1 MTNFKAARDAEEVVR
16 IRGIS
21 RPEDIDLEAIAKTL
35 HADVE
40 ELPLVGCEARII
52 GNEKKATISINSI
65 SSYKRKRF
73 SLGHELGHWQLH
85 RGINFSCRDEDI
97 GRSFNSDKHK
107 EREADEFSANLL
119 MPGFLFQ
126 PLAMSLDH
134 VDFKSIDE
142 LSEKFRTSFLAT
154 AIRIIDSNVIPA
166 IIICHDRQ
174 KRLWFKRSEGIPDWW
189 FPQDTLDEYSFAY
202 DILYRGEGKGERQQT
217 VGASSWFDC
226 EGADRYEVLEQSKQY
241 GDGKVLTVLE
251 LHDVDMLSD
260 YQEKHRNVTG
270 YRW

>member
-1 MTNFKAARDAEEVVR
+1 MANSKAGRDAEDIVR

-21 RPEDIDLEAIAKTL
+21 RPEDIDLRAIAKTL
-35 HADVE
+35 YADVE

-52 GNEKKATISINSI
+52 GNEKKATISINSS
-65 SSYKRKRF
+65 SSYERKRF

-97 GRSFNSDKHK
+97 GRAFNSDKHK

-126 PLAMSLDH
+126 PLATSLNH
-134 VDFKSIDE
+134 IDFKSIGE
-142 LSEKFRTSFLAT
+142 LSQKFRTSFLAT

-174 KRLWFKRSEGIPDWW
+174 KRLWFKRSGDIPGWW

-202 DILYRGEGKGERQQT
+202 DILYKGEGKDERQQI
-217 VGASSWFDC
+217 VSASSWFGC
-226 EGADRYEVLEQSKQY
+226 ERADEYEVLEQSKRY
-241 GDGKVLTVLE
+241 GDSKVLTILE
-251 LHDVDMLSD
+251 FHDVDILSG
-260 YQEKHRNVTG
+260 YRRKHRDVNKF
-270 YRW
+270 RW